1 MAENEKQIPAT
12 SVTVDADEIARKIES
27 GELTPPQPIPLSDLH
42 KQSTK

>member
-1 MAENEKQIPAT
+1 MAENEKQIPIV

-42 KQSTK
+42 KQSAK